1 MIFCRDCQ
9 DSQLEVIATRV
20 VGKTPVCDVHLRSRM
35 GLPKKIEPEEAKDMG
50 KWKRTDATTIEAIRK
65 DATAG
70 MGLSAIAEK
79 NGVSWPTAKRY
90 AGNGKGRAGG
100 AKTAK
105 PTRRGGHTNGASNG
119 SYSVQLSTAG
129 MDALWNGLAPEKKA
143 ELLKGL

>member
-90 AGNGKGRAGG
+90 AGNGKRHAGG
-100 AKTAK
+100 GKNGEAHS
-105 PTRRGGHTNGASNG
+105 PRRAHERRLKWQLFGATLDGRHGCS
-119 SYSVQLSTAG
+119 LERAR
-129 MDALWNGLAPEKKA
+129 A
-143 ELLKGL
+143 